1 MRSIVLSALA
11 VGFAQAYTVT
21 NVRLFMFKN
30 IDPLVVPGKYTSH
43 IHSFFGPDAI
53 TANTK
58 TSEELQN
65 GCSTAKNPNDYST
78 YWVPTLY
85 HVDGSNHTAV
95 PIFRFSA
102 YYVDVNSAEIAIPQ
116 NMKLLTGNATAT
128 SQDGVDG
135 NAGMQWFCDS
145 QAGEDKDNTVF
156 PTETCKYHLQTLLL
170 FPDCANPDTLEYV
183 YSANPDWVDGY
194 GKNRYPIGMKRIPC
208 LRFSIRYDLRK
219 ILPDGWSGTSPLE
232 LVCGSSYCSHGDFIN
247 GWLPEAAENMV
258 KDASSNDREYFQVLG
273 PNGAGD
279 EGSLCDA
286 EDAQDSDPTHG
297 TSDYWE
303 SVKMMVNPGIFTLLF
318 FQSTYIS
325 EDGESLAITPS
336 Q

>member
-1 MRSIVLSALA
+1 MRSIVLSALVA
-11 VGFAQAYTVT
+11 GFAQAYTVT
-21 NVRLFMFKN
+21 NVGLFMFKN

-43 IHSFFGPDAI
+43 MHSFFGSDAI

-58 TSEELQN
+58 TSEELQK

-78 YWVPTLY
+78 YY
-85 HVDGSNHTAV
+85 N
-95 PIFRFSA
+95 A
-102 YYVDVNSAEIAIPQ
+102 YYVDVSSAEIAIPQ
-116 NMKLLTGNATAT
+116 NMKLLAGNATAT

-135 NAGMQWFCDS
+135 NAGIQWFCDS
-145 QAGEDKDNTVF
+145 QEGEEKDDAAF

-170 FPDCANPDTLEYV
+170 FPDCANPGTLEYA
-183 YSANPDWVDGY
+183 YSANPNWVDGY
-194 GKNRYPIGMKRIPC
+194 GENRCPIGMKRIPR
-208 LRFSIRYDLRK
+208 LRFSIRYDLRE
-219 ILPDGWSGTSPLE
+219 ILPDGWSGSPPLE
-232 LVCGSSYCSHGDFIN
+232 LACGSSYCSHGDFIN

-258 KDASSNDREYFQVLG
+258 KDAASNDREYFQVTG

-303 SVKMMVNPGIFTLLF
+303 SVKMMGMSKNSTLVRR
-318 FQSTYIS
+318 
-325 EDGESLAITPS
+325 SLS
-336 Q
+336 RRRQF